1 MAKGYWIAHVDVSN
15 AEEYKKYVD
24 ANGAA
29 FKKYKAVCL
38 ARGGKSEAVEGVGRS
53 RNVIWEFPS
62 YQDALDCYRST
73 EYQSAKAFRD
83 GHGIGEF
90 IMVEGLAD
98 GPAPA

>member
-1 MAKGYWIAHVDVSN
+1 MAKGYWIAHVDVDN
-15 AEEYKKYVD
+15 ADEYKKYVD

-38 ARGGKSEAVEGVGRS
+38 ARGGKTEALEGVGRA

-73 EYQSAKAFRD
+73 EYQRAKAFRD
-83 GHGIGEF
+83 GYGSGEF
-90 IMVEGLAD
+90 ILVEGLVD
-98 GPAPA
+98 GPTPA